1 MRRERTEGMKLR
13 PLHLPPHEVRV
24 LDNGLTLH
32 VVKRSSLPLVAVRL
46 VVRAGSAFDLPGER
60 GVADFASR
68 LLRRGAAGKSADEI
82 SEAVDLVGAALGG
95 YANEENVVVSLSTPS
110 RHLEAMLG
118 ILGQI
123 VREPDFPEQEVEL
136 ARRRTLAQLAN
147 ELDDPGTLA
156 DRALSRAVWGHHP
169 YAFESS
175 GGKADVER
183 LTRAQLVAF
192 HRERFGPK
200 VAHLFVV
207 GDVDVEGVTEV
218 IQRTLGGWAGGPPFA
233 PEVPAWSGLE
243 KPGEVVIVDKPEQT
257 QVQLRIGAKGV
268 RRGHPDH
275 FPLVVMN
282 AVLGGG
288 FTSRLVTE
296 IRVKRGLSY
305 GAGSAFDM
313 LSAGG
318 SFTVS
323 SFTRTESINTLIDV
337 ALTEVERMRAKGP
350 SAKELATV
358 QRYICGLYPGRLETN
373 EAVAGAIA
381 DVVHYGLP
389 QDWIASY
396 RERISEV
403 TVRQAAEAAQK
414 YLFTGDR
421 VLALVGNAEALKPL
435 VSRYGPIT
443 VLRPTDLE

>member
-1 MRRERTEGMKLR
+1 MKIERIDGSKLR
-13 PLHLPPHEVRV
+13 PLRLPPHEVRT
-24 LDNGLTLH
+24 LSNGLTVH
-32 VVKRSSLPLVAVRL
+32 VVTRHSLPLVAVRL
-46 VVRAGSAFDLPGER
+46 VARAGSAFDLPGQR

-68 LLRRGAAGKSADEI
+68 LLRRGAAGLSADEI
-82 SEAVDLVGAALGG
+82 SETVELVGAAIGG

-110 RHLEAMLG
+110 KHLDAMLG
-118 ILGQI
+118 VMAQL
-123 VREPDFPEQEVEL
+123 VLEPDFPDAEVEL

-156 DRALSRAVWGHHP
+156 DRAQSRAVWGQHP

-183 LTRAQLVAF
+183 ITREQLKTFHAQRL
-192 HRERFGPK
+192 GPK
-200 VAHLFVV
+200 VSHLYVV
-207 GDVDVEGVTEV
+207 GDVDVDHVTAVVERV
-218 IQRTLGGWAGGPPFA
+218 LGGWGSGPAFA
-233 PEVPAWSGLE
+233 PEVPAWTGLE
-243 KPGEVVIVDKPEQT
+243 KPGELVIVDKPEQT
-257 QVQLRIGAKGV
+257 QVQMRIGAAGV
-268 RRGHPDH
+268 KRGHPDH
-275 FPLVVMN
+275 FPIIAMN

-305 GAGSAFDM
+305 GAGSSFDM

-318 SFTVS
+318 CFTVS
-323 SFTRTESINTLIDV
+323 SFTRTENITTLLDV
-337 ALTEVERMRAKGP
+337 ALGEVERMRAKGP
-350 SAKELATV
+350 AAKELSTV

-389 QDWIASY
+389 EDWIASY
-396 RERISEV
+396 REHIAEV
-403 TVRQAAEAAQK
+403 TVKQAAEAAK
-414 YLFTGDR
+414 KHLFTSDR
-421 VLALVGNAEALKPL
+421 VITLVGNAEALKPL

-443 VLRPTDLE
+443 VLRPAELE

>member
-1 MRRERTEGMKLR
+1 MKPERIQTPKLR

-24 LDNGLTLH
+24 LANGLTVH

-46 VVRAGSAFDLPGER
+46 VVRAGSAFDSPGER

-68 LLRRGAAGKSADEI
+68 ILRRGAGGQSADTI

-95 YANEENVVVSLSTPS
+95 YANEENAVISLSTPS
-110 RHLEAMLG
+110 KHLDAMLG
-118 ILGQI
+118 VMGQI
-123 VREPDFPEQEVEL
+123 VLAPDFPEQEVEL
-136 ARRRTLAQLAN
+136 NRRRTLAQLAN

-156 DRALSRAVWGHHP
+156 DRALTRAVWGQHP
-169 YAFESS
+169 YAFESC
-175 GGKADVER
+175 GGKVDVER
-183 LTRAQLVAF
+183 LTRAQLQAF
-192 HRERFGPK
+192 HRDRLGPK

-207 GDVDVEGVTEV
+207 GDVDVEAVTEV
-218 IQRTLGGWAGGPPFA
+218 IQRTLGGWRGGPKFA
-233 PEVPAWSGLE
+233 PEVPAWPGLQ

-257 QVQLRIGAKGV
+257 QAQVRIAAAGV
-268 RRGHPDH
+268 KRGHPDH

-305 GAGSAFDM
+305 GAGSSFDM

-323 SFTRTESINTLIDV
+323 SFTRTESVNALVDV
-337 ALTEVERMRAKGP
+337 ALAEVEKMRLKGP

-389 QDWIASY
+389 PDWIAGY
-396 RERISEV
+396 RERISAV
-403 TVRQAAEAAQK
+403 SVKQAAEAAHRH
-414 YLFTGDR
+414 LFKGER
-421 VLALVGNAEALKPL
+421 VLALVGNAEALKPM